1 METEERLKKQIK
13 IVYTEIVRRLIDKS
27 FKFPE
32 GGKIDRQLSKFI
44 LKFTKLYGGEFST
57 TRLVDYC
64 VFQTHKNRSS
74 QYQRTLA
81 PNTFGDTA
89 LQKYQQMSSKQKTYA
104 EDKWL
109 DEAQLTRAYL
119 NSLIS
124 NKKQEHPLSKYIYM
138 ASEEC
143 TKKRCVNTEIGL
155 VICATSTLMWSP
167 FSNTCQQCKNA
178 EECKK
183 STAIKYPELYRIRIE
198 EYEEYGEGKK

>member
-13 IVYTEIVRRLIDKS
+13 IVYTEIVRKLIDPS

-32 GGKIDRQLSKFI
+32 GGKTDRKLSNFI
-44 LKFTKLYGGEFST
+44 LKFTKMYGGEFST

-64 VFQTHKNRSS
+64 VFQIHKNRQSPH
-74 QYQRTLA
+74 QRTLA

-89 LQKYQQMSSKQKTYA
+89 LQKYQQMTSKQKTYA

-109 DEAQLTRAYL
+109 EEAQLTRTHL

-124 NKKQEHPLSKYIYM
+124 IEKKVHPLSKYIYM

-143 TKKRCVNTEIGL
+143 TKRRCVNTEVGM

-167 FSNTCQQCKNA
+167 FSDTCQQCKNA
-178 EECKK
+178 DECKQA
-183 STAIKYPELYRIRIE
+183 TATKYPELYRIRIE
-198 EYEEYGEGKK
+198 EYGESKK

>member
-1 METEERLKKQIK
+1 MEVEERLTKQIK
-13 IVYTEIVRRLIDKS
+13 IVYTEIVRKLIDPS

-32 GGKIDRQLSKFI
+32 GGKTDRILSAFI
-44 LKFTKLYGGEFST
+44 LKFTKMYGGEFST

-64 VFQTHKNRSS
+64 VFQIHKNRQSPH
-74 QYQRTLA
+74 QRTLA

-89 LQKYQQMSSKQKTYA
+89 LQKYQQMTSKQKTYA

-109 DEAQLTRAYL
+109 EEAQLTRIHL

-124 NKKQEHPLSKYIYM
+124 IDKRVHPLSKYIYM

-143 TKKRCVNTEIGL
+143 TKRRCMNTEVGM

-167 FSNTCQQCKNA
+167 FSDTCQ
-178 EECKK
+178 ECKQADK
-183 STAIKYPELYRIRIE
+183 CKQATATKYPELYRIRIE
-198 EYEEYGEGKK
+198 EYGKNEK